1 MRMCSQV
8 SPRGGKHRVQRSRRL
23 DEKDSIGCIKRQ
35 REENFFRLEKLHSLR
50 YFFGASVIESERE

>member
-1 MRMCSQV
+1 M
-8 SPRGGKHRVQRSRRL
+8 QRSSRL

-35 REENFFRLEKLHSLR
+35 REENFIRLKKLHSLR

>member
-23 DEKDSIGCIKRQ
+23 DEKDSIGCIKR
-35 REENFFRLEKLHSLR
+35 EENFFRLEKLHSLR
-50 YFFGASVIESERE
+50 YFLGRL